1 MTVGSGQSASG
12 AAFRSEE
19 VPMDLTKHQF
29 VKLLRRAGL
38 PDAAQAAAR
47 TLPDPVTIAD
57 LDQFCTQ
64 YGLSRGALIDR
75 MGGSP

>member
-1 MTVGSGQSASG
+1 
-12 AAFRSEE
+12 
-19 VPMDLTKHQF
+19 MDLTKHQF

>member
-19 VPMDLTKHQF
+19 VPVDLTKHQF
-29 VKLLRRAGL
+29 VKLLRRAGY
-38 PDAAQAAAR
+38 PDVAQAAAR
-47 TLPDPVTIAD
+47 ALPDPPTIAD
-57 LDQFCTQ
+57 LDQFCTLH
-64 YGLSRGALIDR
+64 GLSRSSLMDR